1 MALRLSRHFASPTIG
16 RRWALAP
23 KVAIGNA
30 RDREAG
36 MRFCRFHPC
45 KPFPLVR
52 IAFIAALTLL
62 ISGWSTCTAMVDFH
76 SCEGAMP
83 QPQIAALSPGAIPG
97 DSSSV
102 VLIVNGS
109 DFVPQSQIM
118 WNGNALQTTF
128 MDSHHLQTTITR
140 ETFDSFGGG
149 SSVRIS
155 VSQGSGCSLALT
167 HNRPTVCK
175 IDHSCASV
183 LGHYLRHEKRTQPKT
198 DTRYPLSDLWCCSR
212 GEV

>member
-1 MALRLSRHFASPTIG
+1 
-16 RRWALAP
+16 
-23 KVAIGNA
+23 
-30 RDREAG
+30 
-36 MRFCRFHPC
+36 MRSCLFHPC

-102 VLIVNGS
+102 LLTVNGS

-118 WNGNALQTTF
+118 WNGSALQTTF
-128 MDSHHLQTTITR
+128 IDSRHLQATITQQ
-140 ETFDSFGGG
+140 TFRSFGGAVG
-149 SSVRIS
+149 SNVQISVRS
-155 VSQGSGCSLALT
+155 LGSGGVSGCTNGGNSATL
-167 HNRPTVCK
+167 
-175 IDHSCASV
+175 
-183 LGHYLRHEKRTQPKT
+183 
-198 DTRYPLSDLWCCSR
+198 DL
-212 GEV
+212 VIN